1 MLISIDKFK
10 YKIKSISSIDN
21 RERRT
26 MIVINKLDNKRVHLW
41 KPLDYQAHQE
51 RNFKQWIE
59 KKLATTY
66 EVTRSNI

>member
-1 MLISIDKFK
+1 
-10 YKIKSISSIDN
+10 
-21 RERRT
+21 

-66 EVTRSNI
+66 EATRSNI